1 MIRIENLKH
10 TYSPEVQ
17 FSFPDFNLDQG
28 KELLLLGQSGVG
40 KTTLLHLLGGLLP
53 PQFGVITLADQKIN
67 PLSKAQLDQF
77 RAKNIG
83 IIFQKNHFIQS
94 LNVSENL
101 DLTATISGNSID
113 PKYRDQLLDQLLLN
127 HRKTAK
133 INQLSEGEKQR
144 VSIARALINRP
155 KIVLADEP
163 TSALDD
169 LNCDRV
175 IQLLKQQSDEINAS
189 LIIVT
194 HDKRLK
200 DQFPNQ
206 LVLS

>member
-1 MIRIENLKH
+1 
-10 TYSPEVQ
+10 
-17 FSFPDFNLDQG
+17 
-28 KELLLLGQSGVG
+28 
-40 KTTLLHLLGGLLP
+40 LHLLGGLLP
-53 PQFGVITLADQKIN
+53 PQSGVITLADQKIN

-101 DLTATISGNSID
+101 DLTATISDNSID
-113 PKYRDQLLDQLLLN
+113 PKYRDQLLDQLQLN

>member
-1 MIRIENLKH
+1 MIQISNLKH
-10 TYSPEVQ
+10 TYSPTVQ
-17 FSFPDFNLDQG
+17 FGFPDFDLAQG
-28 KELLLLGQSGVG
+28 GELLLLGQSGVG

-53 PQFGVITLADQKIN
+53 PQSGAIIIADTSIN
-67 PLSKAQLDQF
+67 GLSKSALDTF

-83 IIFQKNHFIQS
+83 IIFQKNHFVYS
-94 LNVSENL
+94 LNVAENL
-101 DLTATISGNSID
+101 DLTRTIAGNKVD
-113 PKYRDQLLDQLLLN
+113 HAYRNQLLDKLQLT
-127 HRKTAK
+127 HRSTAR
-133 INQLSEGEKQR
+133 IHNLSEGEKQR

-169 LNCDRV
+169 DNCERV

-194 HDKRLK
+194 HDNRLK